1 MPSTRDPETLF
12 KLSQKVIVDFL
23 TLPWRRRHQYTS
35 EISNRI
41 NSILCCIP
49 PSLIDSVVS
58 GVLEEFSRLRT
69 VTEGEAAELL
79 LKAVAVPQLQVLDF
93 RTLVKLGFVSDEVR
107 QGFQY
112 TISRLIPSLR
122 NLVQLSFSTHKN
134 EFTLPVCDDT
144 VLWNIGCNCPHLKSL
159 NIRCCNYVTDD
170 GLMYLIP
177 GFSESI
183 GCKNLEELYVFESS
197 ITEEGVAIALEHLK
211 KLRIVDFRE
220 LCTSLILLYNKC
232 LRTSSRLLE
241 EGLKIT
247 HINNLG
253 VCRPAQKLQFDQKLV
268 RICQILC
275 PNLKN
280 LKVRVTDF
288 DVAHLRSLPSLTIVE
303 FVYNIGRPLSPGEGT
318 ESFLTQYGHQLS
330 SLTIICNLFPV
341 ELFVTI
347 GENCQNL
354 KQLWIKCNELL
365 CNPEWIA
372 PNSQR
377 MVYRQLES
385 LYVRIGE
392 NEDSECFLPANV
404 LVYILRHSSGL
415 KSLQLIFRS
424 VSVADTWFH
433 SVLMDISTE
442 SLEKIFI
449 AIPGSNCNYS
459 AVMLSME
466 TVENIMVHCPK
477 LKVLG
482 NLLVWNVTRT
492 QVNELKH
499 WITTRNLDVIILYR
513 FMKIK

>member
-1 MPSTRDPETLF
+1 MPSARDPETLF
-12 KLSQKVIVDFL
+12 VLSQKVIVDFL
-23 TLPWRRRHQYTS
+23 TLPWRSRNQFTF

-41 NSILCCIP
+41 NSILSCIP
-49 PSLIDSVVS
+49 ASLIDSVVS
-58 GVLEEFSRLRT
+58 GVIEEFSRLKT
-69 VTEGEAAELL
+69 VTEGGAAELL
-79 LKAVAVPQLQVLDF
+79 LKAVAVPQLQVLDC
-93 RTLVKLGFVSDEVR
+93 RTLVKLGYVSDEVR
-107 QGFQY
+107 HGFQY
-112 TISRLIPSLR
+112 TIAGLIPSLR

-134 EFTLPVCDDT
+134 EFTLPVCDDE

-159 NIRCCNYVTDD
+159 NFRCCNHVTDE
-170 GLMYLIP
+170 GLKCLIP
-177 GFSESI
+177 GFSDST
-183 GCKNLEELYVFESS
+183 GCKHLEELYVFESS
-197 ITEEGVAIALEHLK
+197 VTEKGVTLALEHLK

-232 LRTSSRLLE
+232 MTNGSRLLE
-241 EGLKIT
+241 DGLKIT

-253 VCRPAQKLQFDQKLV
+253 VCRPAQKLQFDQKIV

-275 PNLKN
+275 PNLRN

-288 DVAHLRSLPSLTIVE
+288 DVAHLKKLPSLTAVE

-318 ESFLTQYGHQLS
+318 VNFLTQYGHQLS
-330 SLTIICNLFPV
+330 ALTIICNLFAV

-347 GENCQNL
+347 GDNCPNL
-354 KQLWIKCNELL
+354 KELWIKCNELL
-365 CNPEWIA
+365 CNPEWVA
-372 PNSQR
+372 PVSQR
-377 MVYRQLES
+377 IVYTHLES

-392 NEDSECFLPANV
+392 TEDSECFLPSEV
-404 LVYILRHSSGL
+404 LVYILRCSWGL

-424 VSVADTWFH
+424 VSVADTWFD
-433 SVLMDISTE
+433 SVLMEINTG

-466 TVENIMVHCPK
+466 TVESIMIHCPK

-492 QVNELKH
+492 QVKELRD
-499 WITTRNLDVIILYR
+499 WITARNLDVLIVYR